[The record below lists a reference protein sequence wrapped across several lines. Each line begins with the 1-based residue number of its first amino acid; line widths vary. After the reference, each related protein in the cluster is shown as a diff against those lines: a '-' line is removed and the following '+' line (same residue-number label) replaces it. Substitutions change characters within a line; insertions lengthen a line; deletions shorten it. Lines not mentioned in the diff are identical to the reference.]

1 MQHVLLLQMLVDCE
15 FIIRFELRFVDI
27 FKLLERAAA
36 FLF

>member
-1 MQHVLLLQMLVDCE
+1 MQNVLLPQMLVDCE
-15 FIIRFELRFVDI
+15 FIIGFELGFVNL